1 MNNKVQYLLLDQ
13 TETQLWYLVDEYNY
27 GGANK
32 AHADFLGIN
41 KKDLE
46 NANLYDFLSKEEAE
60 SCVKG
65 NKQVFKTKENTYTEE
80 WVQNGKGEKKLLSIT
95 KSPII
100 DSCGNVEFVTCSAE
114 DITEKRE
121 YETRL
126 KENEELFREITENMQ
141 DMVALT
147 DKYGYFVYAGPSH
160 ELVIGYKPE
169 NLTGKNVLDFV
180 HPDDYEWMVEEY
192 QQFLQT
198 LNPKKVEYRYLHSDG
213 YYIWLETIGN
223 VIHDDYGNVKRVV
236 FSSRDITE
244 HKELENELINTYS
257 IINSSPAV
265 AFLWANEDGWPVKY
279 VSENVIDTFGY
290 SAGDFTANKLSYAD
304 VINPDDLGRVVSEVY
319 YYSNDP
325 DCVKFQH
332 KPYRIIT
339 KNENIRWVDDRTYIL
354 RDDDGNVTNYQGI
367 ILDITE
373 NKVIND
379 KLKENEKMLDDVF
392 ESIQDGISVID
403 SDFNIVR
410 VNSKMNEW
418 YEENVPLEGKKCY
431 HAYQYYESPCEKCP
445 TDSAFRTGKTQ
456 MDIVTGLPG
465 SKPKWFEIYSYPVIN
480 GDNGEISSVVEFVRD
495 ISDRVDAEQKLEKS
509 RNMLQDI
516 IQNIPVGICIT
527 DKNGY
532 FDSVNPAYCSIY
544 GYNSDELVGKHFTVV
559 VPEEY
564 KKELSSLHDRFIK
577 GIDELSGEWPVIDKD
592 SNPKTILATAT
603 KVQDFDD
610 EPKKVTFVIDI
621 TGRKQTEN
629 KLQDYTNELERL
641 NEIREIFT
649 DILRHDLLNPVG
661 IVKGYAN
668 LLYKKETDEN
678 KLKILDK
685 MIINNERAIE
695 LIENA
700 GNLAR
705 IDCMEN
711 IEFNRFDIGEIIE
724 EVIDNMR
731 FSMYEK
737 NIDIKFVNNGPY
749 YANLN
754 PIIEQAFTNLI
765 NNSIKYNPENS
776 GIKVEIFDD
785 IDYWK
790 VQIKDEGPG
799 ISEQDKK
806 YIFDR
811 FKRGEGKKVSGKGI
825 GLAIVQKIV
834 DIHEGSVG
842 VEDNPDG
849 KGSMFW
855 VKLKK
860 SYT

>member
-1 MNNKVQYLLLDQ
+1 MNNKVQDLLLDQ
-13 TETQLWYLVDEYNY
+13 TKTQLWYLVDEYNY

-32 AHADFLGIN
+32 AHADFLGLN

-46 NANLYDFLSKEEAE
+46 NANLYDSLSKEEAE
-60 SCVKG
+60 LCVKG
-65 NKQVFKTKENTYTEE
+65 NKQVFKTKENTYTQE
-80 WVQNGKGEKKLLSIT
+80 WVQNYKGEKKLLSIT

-100 DSCGNVEFVTCSAE
+100 DSSGNVEFVTCSAE

-160 ELVIGYKPE
+160 ESALGYKPE

-180 HPDDYEWMVEEY
+180 HPDDFEWMVEEY
-192 QQFLQT
+192 QQFLQS
-198 LNPKKVEYRYLHSDG
+198 LNPKKVEYRYLHADG
-213 YYIWLETIGN
+213 YYLWLETIGN
-223 VIHDDYGNVKRVV
+223 VIYDGYGNVKWVV

-244 HKELENELINTYS
+244 HKELE
-257 IINSSPAV
+257 
-265 AFLWANEDGWPVKY
+265 D
-279 VSENVIDTFGY
+279 
-290 SAGDFTANKLSYAD
+290 
-304 VINPDDLGRVVSEVY
+304 
-319 YYSNDP
+319 
-325 DCVKFQH
+325 
-332 KPYRIIT
+332 
-339 KNENIRWVDDRTYIL
+339 
-354 RDDDGNVTNYQGI
+354 
-367 ILDITE
+367 
-373 NKVIND
+373 
-379 KLKENEKMLDDVF
+379 
-392 ESIQDGISVID
+392 
-403 SDFNIVR
+403 
-410 VNSKMNEW
+410 
-418 YEENVPLEGKKCY
+418 
-431 HAYQYYESPCEKCP
+431 
-445 TDSAFRTGKTQ
+445 
-456 MDIVTGLPG
+456 
-465 SKPKWFEIYSYPVIN
+465 
-480 GDNGEISSVVEFVRD
+480 
-495 ISDRVDAEQKLEKS
+495 
-509 RNMLQDI
+509 
-516 IQNIPVGICIT
+516 
-527 DKNGY
+527 
-532 FDSVNPAYCSIY
+532 
-544 GYNSDELVGKHFTVV
+544 
-559 VPEEY
+559 
-564 KKELSSLHDRFIK
+564 
-577 GIDELSGEWPVIDKD
+577 
-592 SNPKTILATAT
+592 
-603 KVQDFDD
+603 
-610 EPKKVTFVIDI
+610 
-621 TGRKQTEN
+621 

-641 NEIREIFT
+641 NETREIFT

-668 LLYKKETDEN
+668 LLYKKETDES

-685 MIINNERAIE
+685 MINNNERAIE

-705 IDCMEN
+705 IDCMDN
-711 IEFNRFDIGEIIE
+711 IEFNRFDIGEIID
-724 EVIDNMR
+724 EVIDGMR

-737 NIDIKFVNNGPY
+737 NIDIIFVNNGPY

-754 PIIEQAFTNLI
+754 LMIEQAFTNLI

-799 ISEQDKK
+799 IPEEDKK

-834 DIHEGSVG
+834 DIHKGSVG

-860 SYT
+860 SNT